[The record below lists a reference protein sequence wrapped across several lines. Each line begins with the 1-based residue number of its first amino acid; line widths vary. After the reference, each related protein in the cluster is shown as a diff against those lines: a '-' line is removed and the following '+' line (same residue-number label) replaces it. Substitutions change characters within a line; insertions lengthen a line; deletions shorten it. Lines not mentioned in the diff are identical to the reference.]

1 MTARSFTIMT
11 YGGLVLGA
19 LFVLV
24 VVLLGGNWSGGN
36 EGMEWFLFATSAMV
50 LGMYFVYQRK
60 LSLAKMGARYLLA
73 VERELT
79 MEDALEI
86 CRKYS
91 FLLLISAGLFLVA
104 GVAAIFV
111 Y

>member
-1 MTARSFTIMT
+1 MTAKNFMIMT
-11 YGGLVLGA
+11 YGGFVLGA

-24 VVLLGGNWSGGN
+24 VVLLGGNWRGGN
-36 EGMEWFLFATSAMV
+36 EGIEWFLFSISALV

-73 VERELT
+73 VERGLT
-79 MEDALEI
+79 MDDALEI

-91 FLLLISAGLFLVA
+91 FLILISAGIFLAA

>member
-1 MTARSFTIMT
+1 MAGSYSAHFSFWW
-11 YGGLVLGA
+11 LSCS
-19 LFVLV
+19 V
-24 VVLLGGNWSGGN
+24 VTGVGGN
-36 EGMEWFLFATSAMV
+36 EGIEWFLFAISALV
-50 LGMYFVYQRK
+50 LGLYFVYQRK

-73 VERELT
+73 VERGLT
-79 MEDALEI
+79 MDDALEI

-91 FLLLISAGLFLVA
+91 FLILISAGIFLAA

>member
-1 MTARSFTIMT
+1 MAGSYSAHFSFWWLSCSVVTGV
-11 YGGLVLGA
+11 GGTRASNG
-19 LFVLV
+19 
-24 VVLLGGNWSGGN
+24 SCSRYPR
-36 EGMEWFLFATSAMV
+36 WFLG
-50 LGMYFVYQRK
+50 LYFVYQRK

-73 VERELT
+73 VERGLT
-79 MEDALEI
+79 MDDALEI

-91 FLLLISAGLFLVA
+91 FLILISAGIFLAA